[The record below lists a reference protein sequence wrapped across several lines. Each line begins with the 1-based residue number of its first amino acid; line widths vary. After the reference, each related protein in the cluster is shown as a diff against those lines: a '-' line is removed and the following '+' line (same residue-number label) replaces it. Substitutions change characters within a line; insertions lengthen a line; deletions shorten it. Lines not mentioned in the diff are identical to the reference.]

1 MKCLDIVRVIE
12 DCTLSVVPFV
22 ESKSMTLIFDTDI
35 EEKHMLF
42 NRFTKI
48 DRSFSRSAE
57 GSGIGLYLVKSFVEM
72 HGGYIKVTSSEN
84 EGVEFCIS
92 LPYSSNI
99 EESPCPSNQS
109 SIKEENK
116 SNIIDKVNIEFSDI
130 YS

>member
-92 LPYSSNI
+92 LPYSFFYLFHFF
-99 EESPCPSNQS
+99 C
-109 SIKEENK
+109 K
-116 SNIIDKVNIEFSDI
+116 IIWIFI
-130 YS
+130 PA